1 MDIAERIKR
10 LRELYGITANELAE
24 ITGIHPVSIRK
35 YETNK
40 MVPGIEVIDK
50 MCNALNLS
58 RMVFEGIPKQNTDFR
73 FTGDFFQILFLL
85 LANNTLNAEC
95 AFSKNSENRLDETYF
110 TLNPLLSKYI
120 KIWNGD
126 IEIPLENLTITLNTD
141 DSMEDNII
149 WFNSYLYNLSHSFTE
164 VAEKQQFDL
173 MLTDHGWKEHLN
185 GFGSYEDSQIAL
197 EKILN
202 SGGTLY
208 DYVEQLEVPESVK
221 NQLIGYYEDDWIFNH
236 LKDEQF
242 PSNKD
247 FNTRLNWIM
256 QRRERIKQYKK
267 EHPKYKEEIK
277 DFTINE
283 AKSKKK

>member
-10 LRELYGITANELAE
+10 LRELYGITANELAD

-85 LANNTLNAEC
+85 LANNTLNAEYT
-95 AFSKNSENRLDETYF
+95 FSKNFENSLDKTYF

-126 IEIPLENLTITLNTD
+126 TEIPLENLTITLNTD
-141 DSMEDNII
+141 DGMEDNSI

-164 VAEKQQFDL
+164 FAEKQQFDL
-173 MLTDHGWKEHLN
+173 MLTDHGWKEHLK
-185 GFGSYEDSQIAL
+185 GFDSYEDSQIAF

-208 DYVEQLEVPESVK
+208 DYIEQLEVPESVK
-221 NQLIGYYEDDWIFNH
+221 NQLISYYEDDWIFNH
-236 LKDEQF
+236 LKNEPF
-242 PSNKD
+242 PAHED

-277 DFTINE
+277 NFTINE
-283 AKSKKK
+283 AKSKQK

>member
-10 LRELYGITANELAE
+10 LRELYNITANELAE

-58 RMVFEGIPKQNTDFR
+58 RMVFEGIPKQNTDFH
-73 FTGDFFQILFLL
+73 FTGDFFQVLFLL
-85 LANNTLNAEC
+85 LANNTLNAEGP
-95 AFSKNSENRLDETYF
+95 FSLNLENRLDETYF

-120 KIWNGD
+120 KIWDGD
-126 IEIPLENLTITLNTD
+126 TEIPLENLTITLNTD
-141 DSMEDNII
+141 DDMEDNSI

-173 MLTDHGWKEHLN
+173 MLTDHGWKEHLK
-185 GFGSYEDSQIAL
+185 GFDSYEDSQIAL
-197 EKILN
+197 QKVLD

-208 DYVEQLEVPESVK
+208 DYIEQLEVPESVK

-236 LKDEQF
+236 LTGEPF
-242 PSNKD
+242 PAHED
-247 FNTRLNWIM
+247 FNTRLNWVM
-256 QRRERIKQYKK
+256 KRRERIKQYKK

-277 DFTINE
+277 NLTINE
-283 AKSKKK
+283 AKSKQK